1 MKAHFVITT
10 SANAKMEYQAE
21 VLMRSI
27 KSVGRCQDSV
37 FTVMTHESKKISNAY
52 LKNHEVIGYEQNANL
67 KYPWSVCARW
77 DVTPA
82 ADLVIGLDADVV
94 VLRDLNPLLEQ
105 LQDKR
110 GISGTIACDDNFS
123 IKNWKE
129 LFDLAS
135 IVYPE
140 KTYLIA
146 NDLVRPYYVNNGVV
160 SISYEYVLD
169 IRRATKTM
177 IDLINTRHY
186 DDFFITQRATTL
198 AAYSCNV
205 PLNVMPKEF
214 NHLEFCYGQP
224 NKDTY
229 FFHYNVSR
237 DKDFFSPAKFLSK
250 ML

>member
-10 SANAKMEYQAE
+10 SANAKMELQVE
-21 VLMRSI
+21 VLIRSI
-27 KSVGRCQDSV
+27 KSVGRCPDSF
-37 FTVMTHESKKISNAY
+37 FTVITHEPKSISNAY
-52 LKNHEVIGYEQNANL
+52 LKAHEVMGHEQNTNL

-77 DVTPA
+77 DITPE

-105 LQDKR
+105 LQDKP
-110 GISGTIACDDNFS
+110 GMSGTIACNDDFS
-123 IKNWKE
+123 IENWKE
-129 LFDLAS
+129 LFVLAS
-135 IVYPE
+135 IEYPE
-140 KTYLIA
+140 KTYTTSKGQ
-146 NDLVRPYYVNNGVV
+146 VRPYYVNNGVV
-160 SISYEYVLD
+160 SLSSEYVMD

-177 IDLINTRHY
+177 IDLINTKHY
-186 DDFFITQRATTL
+186 HDFFITQRANTL
-198 AAYSCNV
+198 AAYTCNV

-237 DKDFFSPAKFLSK
+237 DKDFFSPTKFLSK
-250 ML
+250 IM